1 MKKIRNKLNGI
12 AFDLYCKK
20 LALTERAN
28 EVLSDERGD
37 TNFLSIIII
46 LAIVLVLA
54 VIFIAFK
61 DDILKLVGEAWD
73 SFQNAFNNQD
83 KTIVSGGTP

>member
-1 MKKIRNKLNGI
+1 MKKIKNKLNDI
-12 AFDLYCKK
+12 AINLYCKK

-28 EVLSDERGD
+28 EVLSEERGD

-46 LAIVLVLA
+46 LAIVLVVA

-61 DDILKLVGEAWD
+61 DAILELVTDAWNN
-73 SFQNAFNNQD
+73 FTAAF
-83 KTIVSGGTP
+83 SGQTTTGP